1 MDTKF
6 YWFIYQAKYSAL
18 ILFAGSLAVMTLW
31 FTANGVFSVET
42 MPGSWSRLELI
53 GQALMLIL
61 MPSYFAMGIVFA
73 QRRSLALAWLIR
85 SQTAF
90 DFTHHVESVPGRN
103 LLTGFVCGFAFSFF
117 NVPGLGII
125 VSSNSSVMY
134 AIALAQ
140 ILLWSLVGLLLAAR
154 FHVARAFYNAGK
166 RVKLDIFEISNLK
179 PFGQAG
185 LTDALLIV
193 VALAI
198 TTLQSFDALFRVD
211 NYTNALLVAL
221 PAIAVLMVTPMY
233 SLHRRMVERKNEELQ
248 QINER
253 VRAAPKDFSVENVN
267 QLEALLQR
275 RERVKALSSWPIDM
289 SVISRLLLYAILL
302 PLAWLGTAL
311 VEMALDRLLAA

>member
-1 MDTKF
+1 MDAKL
-6 YWFIYQAKYSAL
+6 YSFIYQAKYSGL

-31 FTANGVFSVET
+31 FTANGIFSVES

-103 LLTGFVCGFAFSFF
+103 LLIGFVCGFAFSFF

-125 VSSNSSVMY
+125 VSSNVMY

-193 VALAI
+193 VAMAI

-233 SLHRRMVERKNEELQ
+233 SLHRRIVERKNEELQ
-248 QINER
+248 QIDER
-253 VRAAPKDFSVENVN
+253 VLAAPKDLSSEHVT
-267 QLEALLQR
+267 QLESLWQR
-275 RERVKALSSWPIDM
+275 RERIKALPSWPIDM
-289 SVISRLLLYAILL
+289 SVISRLLLYVILL

>member
-1 MDTKF
+1 
-6 YWFIYQAKYSAL
+6 
-18 ILFAGSLAVMTLW
+18 
-31 FTANGVFSVET
+31 
-42 MPGSWSRLELI
+42 
-53 GQALMLIL
+53 MLIL

-73 QRRSLALAWLIR
+73 QRRSLALAQLIR

-90 DFTHHVESVPGRN
+90 DFTHHVESIPGRN
-103 LLTGFVCGFAFSFF
+103 LLIGFVCGFAFSFF
-117 NVPGLGII
+117 NVPGVGII
-125 VSSNSSVMY
+125 VSSNVMY

-221 PAIAVLMVTPMY
+221 PAITVLMVTPMY
-233 SLHRRMVERKNEELQ
+233 SLHRRIVERKNEELQ
-248 QINER
+248 RIDER
-253 VRAAPKDFSVENVN
+253 VLAAPKDLSGEHMT
-267 QLEALLQR
+267 QLESLLQR
-275 RERVKALSSWPIDM
+275 RERVKALPSWPIDI